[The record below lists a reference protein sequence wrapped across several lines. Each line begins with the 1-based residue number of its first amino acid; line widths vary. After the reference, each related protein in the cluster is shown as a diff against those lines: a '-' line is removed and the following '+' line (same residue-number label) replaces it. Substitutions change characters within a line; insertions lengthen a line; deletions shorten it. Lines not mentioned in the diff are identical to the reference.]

1 MSPDINEFVL
11 NDAAIKI
18 GTGHAELLHKGLS
31 FIPTPTDNKT
41 QIRKELDR
49 LRRSLNLKVFW
60 GLRGNPKDSKSLLS
74 RMWKSTWNPPEYFK
88 HTEVWQKTQ
97 DLLTKA
103 DKHSKRSN
111 LSQAGRKAWDELL
124 TATEVY
130 TLKADKGGKTVTW
143 SKENYLKE
151 AHRQLSDRKVYQEL
165 SEEEMKAE
173 LLTLI
178 KDRNSLAGLLL
189 RDKFITSKDH
199 SSIIARPANTS
210 AIYFLPKI
218 HKEVRPDTNTF
229 AGRPIL
235 AAMNS
240 TTRDFDL
247 FLASLT
253 EPLLKL
259 IPGSLQDTTALIN
272 DLESLG
278 TLPKGCTLFSADVVS
293 LYPSIPWDEGIKAAT
308 QFYASRFH
316 ILLHEAEE
324 NHRLRPPNPRLFK
337 QMLTL
342 VVKRNIFH
350 LQNKKWFHQLSG
362 TAMGCSISVYFANT
376 FMYYRTAHL
385 LNNPPP
391 GLLYLGRYID
401 DLIGIWKGDKNEI
414 IPAFEGVTDD
424 SLKLTFVISDDP
436 LEALDL
442 TISINSEDGL
452 DFRLFRKPT
461 DGHQYVHFTSM
472 HPPALLRSIPY
483 SQLLRL
489 RRNTTHTKD
498 FDNEAA
504 ALLQRLN
511 KRGYPTNLLLRAYTQ
526 TIYKIR
532 RTLLNPM
539 KANEAE
545 TRLTFITK
553 YSSGKERATRKALNF
568 LYTNISKEIA
578 AYNLYIIEQIP
589 LDPPRIA
596 YQIAKRIDD
605 GLGRQYKK
613 GAARIRPTNE

>member
-1 MSPDINEFVL
+1 VSPDINDFVL
-11 NDAAIKI
+11 NDAEIKI
-18 GTGHAELLHKGLS
+18 GIGHAELLLKGLS
-31 FIPTPTDNKT
+31 FIPTPIENKT
-41 QIRKELDR
+41 QIRKDLDR
-49 LRRSLNLKVFW
+49 LRRSINLKIFW
-60 GLRGNPKDSKSLLS
+60 GLRGNPLGAKSLLS
-74 RMWKSTWNPPEYFK
+74 RIWKSTWDPPEYFK
-88 HTEVWQKTQ
+88 HTDVWQKTQ
-97 DLLTKA
+97 DMITKA
-103 DKHSKRSN
+103 SKYRKNSN
-111 LSQAGRKAWDELL
+111 LSKAGRKAWGELL
-124 TATEVY
+124 KATDVY

-143 SKENYLKE
+143 SKDNYLKE
-151 AHRQLSDRKVYQEL
+151 ANRQLSDRNVYQEL
-165 SEEEMKAE
+165 TEEEMKTE
-173 LLTLI
+173 LMALTM
-178 KDRNSLAGLLL
+178 DRNSLANLLL
-189 RDKFITSKDH
+189 RDKFITTKDH
-199 SSIIARPANTS
+199 SNIIARPATAS

-218 HKEVRPDTNTF
+218 HKDVRTDTNTF

-235 AAMNS
+235 AAMRS

-247 FLASLT
+247 FLACLT
-253 EPLLKL
+253 EPLLRL

-278 TLPKGCTLFSADVVS
+278 TLPEGCTLFSADVVS
-293 LYPSIPWDEGIKAAT
+293 LYPSIPWDEGIKSAT
-308 QFYASRFH
+308 QFYASNFH
-316 ILLHEAEE
+316 ILLREAKTH
-324 NHRLRPPNPRLFK
+324 NRLRPPNPRLFR

-401 DLIGIWKGDKNEI
+401 DLIGIWKGEKTEI

-442 TISINSEDGL
+442 TISISAVNSL
-452 DFRLFRKPT
+452 DFTLFRKPT

-472 HPPALLRSIPY
+472 HPPALLKSIPY

-498 FDNEAA
+498 FDQEAT
-504 ALLQRLN
+504 ALLQRLD
-511 KRGYPTNLLLRAYTQ
+511 KRGYPTNLLLRAFRQ
-526 TIYKIR
+526 TIYKKR
-532 RTLLNPM
+532 RTLLKPM
-539 KANEAE
+539 KVNKNE

-553 YSSGKERATRKALNF
+553 YYSGMERTVGKALNF
-568 LYTNISKEIA
+568 LFRNISKEITS
-578 AYNLYIIEQIP
+578 YNKYMKEQIP
-589 LDPPRIA
+589 LDPPLIA
-596 YQIAKRIDD
+596 YQIAKRIGD
-605 GLGRQYKK
+605 GLGKQYKM
-613 GAARIRPTNE
+613 GPSETSHTH